1 MKNNKVLIKPSKPN
15 FLEKGISLKY
25 TSKVVD
31 STKVYSRK
39 IKHKVKNDV

>member
-1 MKNNKVLIKPSKPN
+1 MKNNKVLIKPYKPN

-25 TSKVVD
+25 SSKVVN
-31 STKVYSRK
+31 SPKAYSRK